1 MENKYNEL
9 KKLNQLKSNGT
20 ITNAEFESQKAKILN
35 DTTINNNSNL
45 KKAVKILLILSIISF
60 ILLIAIGI
68 LYRYYGHKSA
78 MLDSMEMYLQ
88 TDTYKNLE
96 QKCQI
101 LESITKISIVI
112 TDLIFLAT
120 TICQFIK
127 NQKNN
132 KSIIIFV
139 LEIITIVIIPIIL
152 WRIFEL

>member
-9 KKLNQLKSNGT
+9 KKLNQLKENGT

-45 KKAVKILLILSIISF
+45 KKAVKILLILSIIAF